1 MPEEEMERRFEGME
15 RSIKMLLAL
24 VLVSLTCSLA
34 ALAIVVIVL
43 LTT

>member
-1 MPEEEMERRFEGME
+1 MPEEEMERRIEGLE
-15 RSIKMLLAL
+15 GTSKILLAL
-24 VLVSLTCSLA
+24 VLVSLSCSLA